1 MVRIIKV
8 SSACANILFNK
19 ESDSDNFVVTIYKT
33 IKEKIHVYIY
43 SCTSNRRALI
53 K

>member
-19 ESDSDNFVVTIYKT
+19 ESYNLVVTIYKT
-33 IKEKIHVYIY
+33 IKEKIHIYIY
-43 SCTSNRRALI
+43 VHVFQTEGLW
-53 K
+53 